1 MPNLINTASPVSLA
15 PDPRDRASGYTWAW
29 VAWIAAFAVLEGKAL
44 RDDARSPDRVKR
56 TLSSNLRWWFA
67 TDSVT
72 GVPVDAPH
80 GKLRRLALITGLAWF
95 SKHIE
100 RNGVV

>member
-1 MPNLINTASPVSLA
+1 MPDLITPAPLA
-15 PDPRDRASGYTWAW
+15 PANPRDRATGYTAAW
-29 VAWIAAFAVLEGKAL
+29 LLWIAAFAVLEARAL
-44 RDDARSPDRVKR
+44 HDDQASPDRAKR

-80 GKLRRLALITGLAWF
+80 GKLRRLALICGMAWF
-95 SKHIE
+95 AKHIQQ
-100 RNGVV
+100 NGVV